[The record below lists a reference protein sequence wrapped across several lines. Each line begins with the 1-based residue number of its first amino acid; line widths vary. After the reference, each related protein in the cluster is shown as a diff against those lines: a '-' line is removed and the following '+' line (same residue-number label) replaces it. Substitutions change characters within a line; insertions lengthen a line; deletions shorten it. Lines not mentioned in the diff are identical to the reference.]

1 MADASEQK
9 RPSPEALL
17 ELARKE
23 HAGRGRLKIFLGAA
37 PGVGKT
43 YEMLLSGRS
52 KRAEGVDVVIGI
64 VETHGRPET
73 QALVGGLEAVPRRQ
87 VDYKGRVIEEMDLD
101 ALLARKPD
109 LAIVDE
115 LAHTNAPGSR
125 HPKRYLDVEELLA
138 AGIDVYTTLNIQHVE
153 SLNDVVAQI
162 TRIRVR
168 ETVPDSVL
176 DAADDIEVIDLA
188 PEELIQ
194 RLREGKVY
202 VPKQAE
208 RALRHYFSPGNL
220 TALRELALRRTAQRV
235 DEQLLTHMRAHA
247 IDGPWPA
254 GERVLVC
261 ISEDPGAAGL
271 VRYTKRLTDRLRA
284 PWTALYVETTRSH
297 DLSVVERD
305 RIADTLRLA
314 ERLGGMA
321 ATIPGSRR
329 IVDDIMAYV
338 HANNVTQVVIGKSA
352 RSRWFE
358 LLQGSVV
365 HDLLRRS
372 GNVSVNVI
380 AGEDFATQAIP
391 RKTVRT
397 SPAPQE
403 PLALRYGAALAAAA
417 AIASPIALLL
427 EPYIGAETVPLVFL
441 MSVIGVAY
449 RFGLGPSVVAAL
461 ASMLCYNFFFLPPLH
476 TFSIADPT
484 NIAALFFFLFTALI
498 VSNLTARVRAQAET
512 ARNRAAV
519 TNALYAFSRNLASTL
534 TLDDLLWA
542 AVSQIAVSLK
552 VHVVILLPGK
562 RVALE
567 AVAAFPPGDMI
578 DDADIGA
585 AQWSFDRGKAAGR
598 GADTL
603 PGARRLF
610 LPLRTGREII
620 GVVGLGA
627 GPRPDVLLT
636 PDERRLLDALMDQAA
651 IAIERVRLA
660 EEMDEAR
667 VAAETERLRSAL
679 LTSLS
684 HDLKTPLTSIL
695 GAANSLREYGEIFDG
710 KARSDL
716 VRTIEDEAAR
726 LSRFVTNLLD
736 MTRLESGTIELHR
749 EPADIPEIL
758 GTAVRRSE
766 ALLAGFDVRFQIEP
780 DLPLLDMD
788 ALLLEQVFMNLLDN
802 AAKYAPPA
810 SAITIGARRT
820 EGAAII
826 EIMDEGPGI
835 PADRLARIFDKFYR
849 VNGRDRQR
857 AGTGLGLAICRGFV
871 EALGG
876 TITATNRTDRPGA
889 IFTITLPLDRTATLP
904 RPEASP

>member
-23 HAGRGRLKIFLGAA
+23 QPGRGRLKIFLGAA
-37 PGVGKT
+37 PGIGKT

-52 KRAEGVDVVIGI
+52 KLAEGVDVVIGV

-73 QALVGGLEAVPRRQ
+73 QALLGGLEAVPRRQ
-87 VDYKGRVIEEMDLD
+87 VEYKGRVIEEMDLD

-109 LAIVDE
+109 LALVDE

-125 HPKRYLDVEELLA
+125 HPKRYMDVEELLA
-138 AGIDVYTTLNIQHVE
+138 AGIDVYSTLNIQHVE

-235 DEQLLTHMRAHA
+235 DEQLLSHMRAHA
-247 IDGPWPA
+247 IAGPWPA

-261 ISEDPGAAGL
+261 ISEDPRAACL
-271 VRYTKRLTDRLRA
+271 VRYTKRLADRLRA

-314 ERLGGMA
+314 ERLGGVA

-329 IVDDIMAYV
+329 IVEDIMAYV

-358 LLQGSVV
+358 LLQGSIV

-372 GNVSVNVI
+372 GNVSVHVI
-380 AGEDFATQAIP
+380 SGEDFAMHAIP
-391 RKTVRT
+391 KKTVRT
-397 SPAPQE
+397 TPAPKD
-403 PLALRYGAALAAAA
+403 PVALGYGAAVAAT
-417 AIASPIALLL
+417 AIAAPIALLL
-427 EPYIGAETVPLVFL
+427 EPYIGDETVPLVFL

-449 RFGLGPSVVAAL
+449 RFGLGPSVFAAL
-461 ASMLCYNFFFLPPLH
+461 ASMLCYNFFFLAPRH
-476 TFSIADPT
+476 TFTIADPT

-498 VSNLTARVRAQAET
+498 ISNLTARVRAQAET

-519 TNALYAFSRNLASTL
+519 ANALYAFSRNLASTV

-552 VHVVILLPGK
+552 VHVVILLPAKDRG
-562 RVALE
+562 LE

-585 AQWSFDRGKAAGR
+585 ARWSFDSGRPAGR

-610 LPLRTGREII
+610 LPLRTGRSSI

-627 GPRPDVLLT
+627 GPRPDVILT

-651 IAIERVRLA
+651 VAMERIKLA
-660 EEMDEAR
+660 GEMDEAR

-695 GAANSLREYGEIFDG
+695 GAANSLGEYDDLFDQ
-710 KARSDL
+710 KARGDL
-716 VRTIEDEAAR
+716 IRTIEDEAGR

-736 MTRLESGTIELHR
+736 MTRLEAGAIELHR
-749 EPADIPEIL
+749 ESTDIAEVI
-758 GTAVRRSE
+758 GTAAQRAK
-766 ALLAGFDVRFQIEP
+766 ALLDSFDVRFEIEP
-780 DLPLLDMD
+780 DLPLLDLDVM
-788 ALLLEQVFMNLLDN
+788 LIEQVIMNLLDN
-802 AAKYAPPA
+802 AAKYAPPS
-810 SAITIGARRT
+810 SAITIGARRR
-820 EGAAII
+820 EDAVII
-826 EIMDEGPGI
+826 EIIDEGTGI
-835 PADRLARIFDKFYR
+835 PADRLALVFDKFYR

-871 EALGG
+871 EAMDG
-876 TITATNRTDRPGA
+876 TIGVSNRTDRPGA
-889 IFTITLPLDRTATLP
+889 IFTVKLPIPQESAQP
-904 RPEASP
+904 RPEAAA